1 MKFLIEK
8 SKYYKVDDVIYIEYW
23 YNKMIT
29 EVKIVE
35 IIGKKYKVSH
45 NTKDSKIQN
54 APDEMIKSSNIIS
67 KKEMRN

>member
-29 EVKIVE
+29 EVKIDE